1 MRRTKTR
8 TRTRTRTRASS
19 VEEEEDEE
27 ASSVEE
33 DEDED
38 EDEEA
43 SSVEEEE
50 EEEEA
55 SVEEASLPSK
65 KHSKKSSS
73 KRRSR
78 ETSSAKT
85 NGASSSWTLEE
96 NDARDASADAEDLL
110 AEWHDDYEDVAEAGD
125 EPLER
130 DDADEDDEWRLS
142 DFDPP
147 DAPKRERSSESRIRS
162 RRSRRAK
169 AEEARASEKKTS
181 DAAKKSSESVLLAT
195 LRLSDVAPI
204 SFGSLERAA
213 LADVLAAF
221 LAETAPEA
229 CPAGRGVVAVGAAAP
244 ASRAATGAEFSQTN
258 SRALA
263 RLGRR
268 AASGPSA
275 RSAREALRD
284 DARAR
289 ASGLAG
295 LEANARLDEGVAVE
309 VACASRDEDADGETK
324 TAKPGRGEAFAASAA
339 ARRRRR

>member
-1 MRRTKTR
+1 MRREDEDEDEE
-8 TRTRTRTRASS
+8 ASS

-73 KRRSR
+73 KRRSG

-85 NGASSSWTLEE
+85 NGASSSWTREE

-268 AASGPSA
+268 AASGPAA
-275 RSAREALRD
+275 RSARKALD

-309 VACASRDEDADGETK
+309 VARV
-324 TAKPGRGEAFAASAA
+324 
-339 ARRRRR
+339 ARRRRRRRDEDGETGARGSPSPRRARRRRR